1 MHSLSQ
7 AMTRFTVP
15 GTPHAPD
22 IPVWQASR
30 LFQSRKRETGQR
42 WVVVLDICLYFPL
55 QQSELL
61 VTHCNE
67 DVGHHFGPWL
77 IKKLDTYARPPSDMT
92 AHLVSIR
99 GRSVPEVMTE
109 MLVLQLFFITSLSL
123 LPIIHLMPGWN
134 FYHTS
139 CLAIV
144 IPQMQVIIFSSY
156 GLSCSHLA

>member
-1 MHSLSQ
+1 
-7 AMTRFTVP
+7 
-15 GTPHAPD
+15 
-22 IPVWQASR
+22 
-30 LFQSRKRETGQR
+30 
-42 WVVVLDICLYFPL
+42 
-55 QQSELL
+55 
-61 VTHCNE
+61 
-67 DVGHHFGPWL
+67 
-77 IKKLDTYARPPSDMT
+77 MT
-92 AHLVSIR
+92 AHLVSIC

-123 LPIIHLMPGWN
+123 LPIIRLMPGWN